1 MSCDWSNMPFEKFP
15 CCDHK
20 SNVNE
25 RFTADLQVSRSI
37 RLDRTSLHL
46 LELKKN
52 IWQRWCYTGTKDKNE
67 LVSCYCRDTRTQ
79 RLFQR
84 RTRVRQTAGSLCSC
98 VVFSSRCLRLNL
110 QRPLLLLSIYVQAV
124 LSNETQ
130 KSHCLLMPDWCLF
143 SLTNTTKKKQSQR
156 KAASQSTFEKLKP
169 VNESMNLWLDIFFPS
184 TNQLCEKSKT
194 QRT

>member
-1 MSCDWSNMPFEKFP
+1 MSCDWSNVPFEKFP

-67 LVSCYCRDTRTQ
+67 LVSCYCRDARTQ

-110 QRPLLLLSIYVQAV
+110 QRPLLLLSINVQAV
-124 LSNETQ
+124 LSKIT
-130 KSHCLLMPDWCLF
+130 LLIDAWLMPIQ
-143 SLTNTTKKKQSQR
+143 SGKHYKKKQSQR

-184 TNQLCEKSKT
+184 PNQLFEDSKT

>member
-67 LVSCYCRDTRTQ
+67 LVSCYCRDTCTQ

-110 QRPLLLLSIYVQAV
+110 QRPLLLLSIMYRPFF
-124 LSNETQ
+124 Q

-143 SLTNTTKKKQSQR
+143 SLTNTTTK
-156 KAASQSTFEKLKP
+156 
-169 VNESMNLWLDIFFPS
+169 SMNLWLDIFFPS

>member
-79 RLFQR
+79 RLFQK

-110 QRPLLLLSIYVQAV
+110 QRPLLLLSINVQAV
-124 LSNETQ
+124 LSKIT
-130 KSHCLLMPDWCLF
+130 LPIDAWLMPIQSDKHY
-143 SLTNTTKKKQSQR
+143 KKKTEPAKSGVTKHFWEAETSKR
-156 KAASQSTFEKLKP
+156 KH
-169 VNESMNLWLDIFFPS
+169 ESMTWHFLSIP
-184 TNQLCEKSKT
+184 
-194 QRT
+194 

>member
-1 MSCDWSNMPFEKFP
+1 MSCDWSNVPFEKFP

-124 LSNETQ
+124 LKLKN
-130 KSHCLLMPDWCLF
+130 HIAYWCLTDAY
-143 SLTNTTKKKQSQR
+143 SVWQTLQKKTEPEKSGVAKHIWEAETSKR
-156 KAASQSTFEKLKP
+156 KH
-169 VNESMNLWLDIFFPS
+169 ESMTWHFLSIH
-184 TNQLCEKSKT
+184 
-194 QRT
+194 